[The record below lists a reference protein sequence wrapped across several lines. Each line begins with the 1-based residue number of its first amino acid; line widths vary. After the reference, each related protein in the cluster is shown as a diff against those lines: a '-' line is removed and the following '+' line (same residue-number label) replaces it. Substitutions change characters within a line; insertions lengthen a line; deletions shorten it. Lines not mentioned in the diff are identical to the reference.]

1 MPNVPIAVTVDFNGV
16 TLQNGV
22 WAPQPAWTVTPDNQQ
37 VQQGNNR
44 IVWTLTASNVPA
56 GYTAGFTADGI
67 VFKSTNS
74 ESWNDPPALQT
85 DGTVAAN
92 DNFNKK
98 KDPVTFYYTVNV
110 HFTVVPAGGTD
121 QTFPYDPDIQN
132 EGGGNRL
139 VKAAG

>member
-1 MPNVPIAVTVDFNGV
+1 MPNVPIAVAVDFNGV

-22 WAPQPAWTVTPDNQQ
+22 WTPQPAWTVTPDNQL
-37 VQQGNNR
+37 VQQGNNK

-56 GYTAGFTADGI
+56 NYTAGFTADGI
-67 VFKSTNS
+67 VFKNTNS
-74 ESWNDPPALQT
+74 ESWTDTPQLQP
-85 DGTVAAN
+85 DDTVTAN

-98 KDPVTFYYTVNV
+98 KDPVTFYYKVNV

-121 QTFPYDPDIQN
+121 QTFPHDPDIQN

>member
-16 TLQNGV
+16 TLQNGCA
-22 WAPQPAWTVTPDNQQ
+22 APRPAWTRYADNQQ

-44 IVWTLTASNVPA
+44 IVWT
-56 GYTAGFTADGI
+56 
-67 VFKSTNS
+67 STGATS
-74 ESWNDPPALQT
+74 RGLHRWFHRRWHRVQDHELESWT
-85 DGTVAAN
+85 DNHPRCRLVTIAAN

-98 KDPVTFYYTVNV
+98 KDPVTLYYTVMCTSRSW
-110 HFTVVPAGGTD
+110 HQAAPTGIL
-121 QTFPYDPDIQN
+121 YDPDIQN